1 MNAKHLRK
9 RICLLIPLLPAV
21 LMASG
26 CGTQR
31 SELPNAYSVYGTTSE
46 YILNE
51 QENSALSL
59 EKTDMF
65 ASDLCV
71 GGTENTEDSPS
82 SAEHAET
89 AAVFVIDDG
98 EITYAKDIY
107 EKRYPAST
115 TKILTAY
122 LALKYGDLDQTVTVS
137 ETAMQGL
144 GEDSSLCH
152 IHTGD
157 QLTLRDLLYGLL
169 LVSGND
175 AANVIA
181 ETISGSKDDF
191 VDLMNREAAELGCTG
206 SHFTNAH
213 GLPDS
218 EHYTTA
224 YDLYLIFQEA
234 VKNEEFV
241 NIISTESYTVSY
253 LNSAG
258 EETEEQWVNTNGYLS
273 GTYAVPDGVTVIGGK
288 TGTTDSAGSCLAL
301 YSTNLS
307 GSPVISIVLKGD
319 SHEDL
324 YACMSDILAY
334 YAN

>member
-1 MNAKHLRK
+1 MNTKHLVK
-9 RICLLIPLLPAV
+9 RSCLLIPLVSAILLA
-21 LMASG
+21 AG
-26 CGTQR
+26 CGTER
-31 SELPNAYSVYGTTSE
+31 SELPNAYEVYGTTSE
-46 YILNE
+46 YLPTGE
-51 QENSALSL
+51 QTFEFTS
-59 EKTDMF
+59 EKTEMF

-71 GGTENTEDSPS
+71 GGTENTEGSPS
-82 SAEHAET
+82 STEHAQT
-89 AAVFVIDDG
+89 AAVFVVDDG
-98 EITYAKDIY
+98 DITYAKDIY
-107 EKRYPAST
+107 AKRYPAST

-137 ETAMQGL
+137 DTAMQGL
-144 GEDSSLCH
+144 GDDSSLCH
-152 IHTGD
+152 INAGD
-157 QLTLRDLLYGLL
+157 QLTLRDLLYGML

-181 ETISGSKDDF
+181 ETISGSKDAF
-191 VDLMNREAAELGCTG
+191 ADLMNREAEQLGCTG

-241 NIISTESYTVSY
+241 NIISTYSYTVSY
-253 LNSAG
+253 TNSAG
-258 EETEEQWVNTNGYLS
+258 EAVEDQWVNTNGYLS
-273 GTYAVPDGVTVIGGK
+273 GTYSVPEGVSIIGGK
-288 TGTTDSAGSCLAL
+288 TGTTDSAGACLVL

-324 YACMSDILAY
+324 YACMSDILAA